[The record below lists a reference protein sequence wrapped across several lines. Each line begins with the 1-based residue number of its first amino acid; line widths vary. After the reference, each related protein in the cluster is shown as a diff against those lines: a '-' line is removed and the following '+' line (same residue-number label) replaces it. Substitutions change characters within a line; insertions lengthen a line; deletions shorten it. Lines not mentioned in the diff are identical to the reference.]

1 MNKVNGVH
9 NFEAKRH
16 TIATIGTFD
25 GVHLGHQKILSKLV
39 KEGKKTNLET
49 IVLTFS
55 PHPRKVL
62 NPKLTLY
69 QLNTP
74 FEKMELFK
82 KSGINNLII
91 QKFDK
96 AFSEFSPNKFV
107 EDILVGKLNVKKIL
121 IGYDH
126 RFGKKREA
134 GFEELKTFG
143 KKYNFEIIE
152 INAEEKDSISIS
164 STKIRNALKDG
175 DLSIAKS
182 YLGYDYRISG
192 EIVKGNSIGRKIGFP
207 TANLQVIDKEKLV
220 PKRGVYLV
228 YTYLEKKL
236 IHGMM
241 NIGVKPTLNNTK
253 ESIEINL
260 FDWKKDIYGKSIDVF
275 LKKFIRDERKFVSLE
290 KLSDQLKSDK
300 ETCLKLLDEK

>member
-1 MNKVNGVH
+1 MNKVNGVN

-25 GVHLGHQKILSKLV
+25 GVHLGHQKVLSKLV
-39 KEGKKTNLET
+39 KEGKKNNLET

-175 DLSIAKS
+175 DLSTAKS

-192 EIVKGNSIGRKIGFP
+192 EIVKGNSIGTKIGFP
-207 TANLQVIDKEKLV
+207 TANLQVLDKKKLV

-260 FDWKKDIYGKSIDVF
+260 FDWRKDIYGKSIDVF